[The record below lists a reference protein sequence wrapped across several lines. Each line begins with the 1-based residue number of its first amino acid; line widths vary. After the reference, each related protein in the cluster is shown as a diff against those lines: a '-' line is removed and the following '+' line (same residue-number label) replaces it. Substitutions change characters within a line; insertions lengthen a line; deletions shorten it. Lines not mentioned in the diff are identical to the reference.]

1 MCDRIRALE
10 EKARA
15 LEPEAK
21 ERASLADKVVRY
33 AEDFLKDI
41 SQAPAYVPTADEGI
55 GLFDAPIS
63 EGPIDLE
70 AALELLKHN
79 VDRPGVNPSSPRFF
93 GYIPGG
99 GIYFAALGDYL
110 AAVANRYA
118 GIFFA
123 SPGAVRMERMIL
135 DWLASEVGYPESAI
149 GNLTSGGSIAN
160 LAGIVTA
167 REVCHL
173 KARDFEKSV
182 VYLSKQTHH
191 SVDKA
196 LRLAGLKECA
206 KRYIPLDQ
214 RYRMQADAL
223 EETILSDKKAGLNP
237 WLIIASA
244 GTTDVGAVD
253 PLTAIADIASAHQL
267 WLHTDGAY
275 GGIFALCEQGKQALN
290 GLERSDSLVVDP
302 HKGLFLP
309 YGTGAVL
316 VKNGQQLHQAHYY
329 QNVPYMQDAEAIQ
342 TEVSPADLSPELT
355 KHFRGLR
362 LWLALKLVGVAPF
375 RAALAEKILLARYFH
390 EKLQTLDGFE
400 VGPYPDLSIA
410 TYRYIPKRGEA
421 NEFNQ
426 KLVQAIQND
435 GRVFVSSTML
445 DGRFTLRLA
454 VLCFRSH
461 LDDVDQVIEVLQ
473 EKVKALERGR
483 VSGSAL

>member
-1 MCDRIRALE
+1 MRTKIKMLQN
-10 EKARA
+10 KARA
-15 LEPEAK
+15 LEPDVT
-21 ERASLADKVVRY
+21 ERAALLDKIGRY
-33 AEDFLKDI
+33 SETFLENTG
-41 SQAPAYVPTADEGI
+41 SAPAYITTEDEGI
-55 GLFDAPIS
+55 GLYTSPIS
-63 EGPIDLE
+63 EDPINLDT
-70 AALELLKHN
+70 ALELLQHN
-79 VDRPGVNPSSPRFF
+79 VDRPGVNPTSSRFF

-99 GIYFAALGDYL
+99 AIYFAALGDYL

-123 SPGAVRMERMIL
+123 SPGAVRMEQMLL
-135 DWLASEVGYPESAI
+135 DWLAREVGYPDSAV

-167 REVCHL
+167 REACDL
-173 KARDFEKSV
+173 KARDVAQSV

-196 LRLAGLKECA
+196 LRIAGLKECI
-206 KRYIPLDQ
+206 KRYIPLDDQ
-214 RYRMQADAL
+214 YRMRADVLA
-223 EETILSDKKAGLNP
+223 ETVVNDKQKGLNP

-253 PLTAIADIASAHQL
+253 PLATIADIAHTHHL

-275 GGIFALCEQGKQALN
+275 GGIFVLCEEGKKVLM
-290 GLERSDSLVVDP
+290 GLERADSLVVDP

-309 YGTGAVL
+309 YGTGAIL
-316 VKNGQQLHQAHYY
+316 VRDGHQLHQAHYY
-329 QNVPYMQDAEAIQ
+329 QNVPYMQDAEAVQ
-342 TEVSPADLSPELT
+342 TEPSPADLSPELT

-362 LWLALKLVGVAPF
+362 LWLALKLAGVAAF

-390 EKLQTLDGFE
+390 EKIQAIDGFA
-400 VGPYPDLSIA
+400 VGPYPDLSVA
-410 TYRYIPKRGEA
+410 TYRYVPRRGDA

-426 KLVQAIQND
+426 KLVQAIQAD

-461 LDDVDQVIEVLQ
+461 LDDVEQVIEILQ
-473 EKVKALERGR
+473 EKVRELEQGE
-483 VSGSAL
+483 GL